1 MIDAV
6 DRLIMEREA
15 MDHGLPGSVIVSVG
29 GHGLLLGVL
38 LLGHLLAPRQPVLNV
53 MPGFVVPL
61 PRGGGGT
68 PNPAPVAPPAA
79 KPKDEPKQEAPAPE
93 PVKILKPPKDEPS
106 KDALPEPEARRPKKT
121 PKTPPPRTAPVPPGR
136 SANETKPTPNAGP
149 GGTGTQSALPGLEF
163 APAGPGVPS
172 GTEAG
177 GDWYLASVQQKI
189 WILWTQQM
197 KSGFNQPIGVTF
209 TILADG
215 SVADVQVTQPS
226 NVTMLNL
233 AAQRAVMS
241 AAPFAPLPKTYGTN
255 RYTIQATFKPTS

>member
-6 DRLIMEREA
+6 DRLILDREA
-15 MDHGLPGSVIVSVG
+15 MDHGFPGSLIVSIG
-29 GHGLLLGVL
+29 GHGLLLGGLLFAHL
-38 LLGHLLAPRQPVLNV
+38 LLPQGPVLNV
-53 MPGFVVPL
+53 MPAFAVAL

-68 PNPAPVAPPAA
+68 PNPAPVAPPAS
-79 KPKDEPKQEAPAPE
+79 KPKDEPKQEPPAPE
-93 PVKILKPPKDEPS
+93 PVKILKPPKDEP
-106 KDALPEPEARRPKKT
+106 KDALPELDAKRSKKA
-121 PKTPPPRTAPVPPGR
+121 PKTPPPRSVPAPGR
-136 SANETKPTPNAGP
+136 PTSDAKTAASTGT
-149 GGTGTQSALPGLEF
+149 GGTGTQSAMPGLEF
-163 APAGPGVPS
+163 APAGPGVPG
-172 GTEAG
+172 GTESG

-255 RYTIQATFKPTS
+255 RYTIQATFKPTP